1 MTARDVLLL
10 FFTAFYLASL
20 LLIYDAY
27 YRPVST
33 GNVGLPAVSEPSWDL
48 LLPYPG
54 ASAMTPGIAIGI
66 GLDAALGTILR
77 DNAAT
82 GIVMGIA
89 VGAACGY
96 FFPRK
101 Q

>member
-1 MTARDVLLL
+1 MTL
-10 FFTAFYLASL
+10 
-20 LLIYDAY
+20 
-27 YRPVST
+27 
-33 GNVGLPAVSEPSWDL
+33 
-48 LLPYPG
+48 
-54 ASAMTPGIAIGI
+54 GIAIGI

-82 GIVMGIA
+82 GVVMGIA